1 MSTVKVNLVEPRSG
15 TTLTLGASGDTV
27 DIPSGV
33 TIANSGT
40 ATGFS
45 GSNAPAFHVVKTA
58 TQTIADDTFEKVTWD
73 STIFDTNSGMS
84 LVDNKWTVPAGEG
97 GKYFVYAQ
105 VFVYSNASHA
115 LQEIN
120 APEVRI
126 DGTAKMVGNWRSVTY
141 PAAQFAIHTS
151 GILTLAAAEYIEIWA
166 HANVSSS
173 DTTVGGYAT
182 GKHTFFGALKLDGIA

>member
-1 MSTVKVNLVEPRSG
+1 MSKINTDAVEPSTG
-15 TTLTLGASGDTV
+15 TSLTLGASGDTIS
-27 DIPSGV
+27 IPAGA

-58 TQTIADDTFEKVTWD
+58 LQTIADDTFEKVTWD

-84 LVDNKWTVPAGEG
+84 LVDNKWTVPSGEG

-120 APEVRI
+120 LPEVRI

-141 PAAQFAIHTS
+141 PAAQFALCTS
-151 GILTLAAAEYIEIWA
+151 GILILSAAEYIEIWA

-173 DTTVGGYAT
+173 DTTVGGYAS
-182 GKHTFFGALKLDGIA
+182 GKHTFFGAYKLDGIA